1 MNNHETERQEI
12 LKRIYSLKQISYN
25 LSVST
30 MQVFAVTEGNLAID
44 GRTLR
49 KHVDKSVEIV
59 NEITNRYTQLLGELL
74 VREDFDATLDERDK
88 ELTVEIEEI

>member
-1 MNNHETERQEI
+1 
-12 LKRIYSLKQISYN
+12 
-25 LSVST
+25 